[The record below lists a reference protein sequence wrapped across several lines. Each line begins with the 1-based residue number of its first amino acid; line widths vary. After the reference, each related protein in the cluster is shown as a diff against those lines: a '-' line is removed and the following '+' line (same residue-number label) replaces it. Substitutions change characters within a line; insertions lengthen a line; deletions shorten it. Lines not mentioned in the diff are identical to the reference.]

1 MATLPYAYLSENIPF
16 VSLPRKDFTRLGN
29 SFKKLEESSDLHPF
43 FELAITE
50 EGYDQIYGKEYASK
64 DALFNAL
71 DKACYMEN
79 GSTHENIT
87 MRKILI
93 GIYQNLE
100 NMLEPDE
107 EFGTSYYV
115 NTHDPLW
122 NGIQE
127 PDGFYIH
134 CKNNIWFVN
143 KSNDEDIAID
153 REEDDS
159 EYWDYISHS
168 RADPES
174 DLKRYYLERDNI

>member
-1 MATLPYAYLSENIPF
+1 
-16 VSLPRKDFTRLGN
+16 
-29 SFKKLEESSDLHPF
+29 
-43 FELAITE
+43 
-50 EGYDQIYGKEYASK
+50 
-64 DALFNAL
+64 
-71 DKACYMEN
+71 
-79 GSTHENIT
+79 